1 MKVQYYTKGRIS
13 NALTMANYI
22 IEGHTTVETAKE
34 FDCSKET
41 IDKNIQSL
49 GYAAFYDE
57 YYAKKLGFD
66 VEVLKT
72 TYKKAVIMLKKLAS
86 KNLSESLKK
95 YNASKARTIKP
106 ATASSSK

>member
-1 MKVQYYTKGRIS
+1 MKVQYFTKERIS

-41 IDKNIQSL
+41 VNKNVQSL

-57 YYAKKLGFD
+57 YFCKQNGFD
-66 VEVLKT
+66 VELLKQ
-72 TYKKAVIMLKKLAS
+72 TYKKTVIVMKKLAR
-86 KNLSESLKK
+86 KKLSESLKR
-95 YNASKARTIKP
+95 YNASKVKTIKP
-106 ATASSSK
+106 AASST